1 MLEDL
6 RFALRQLWRSPGF
19 AAAVVVTLALA
30 IGVNTAVFSLLDGFL
45 LRSLPYPQAERIA
58 ALVAHEEMKGNPARF
73 EDDDS
78 SDNDAWRAVQQD
90 VPGVT
95 AAIGGEGFGDTEG
108 VNLEAGAAEGG
119 ATRYVHGARVSA
131 HYFDVI
137 GIEPLLGRGFTEDED
152 RPGAG
157 KAAVLSYGLWRTTFH
172 ADAAILGRSILL
184 KGEAYTVV
192 GVLPRGAQMP
202 NPADVW
208 TPLMPDDPHGVCVG
222 NNCLILMR
230 LKPGATWDQV
240 RTQLAHTPPPR
251 NTNLAKQNVWYFPSP
266 LHAYAGNAMRE
277 QTQALMLAVGF
288 ILLIACANLA
298 GLMLARI
305 HRRTPE
311 MATRLALGATRGRIL
326 RQLWVE
332 NLVLALAGGAVG
344 LGLALSLFPAM
355 KELLPDEMIPIGGF
369 VLNGQVLGFAFGIS
383 VVTSLL
389 FGALPALE
397 TRRVD
402 LRSSIAAGTRSVAG
416 GSGRVRQ
423 WLIGAEV
430 ALTVVLLAGAGLLV
444 RTIAHL
450 ESLPPG
456 FDATN
461 VMTAK
466 ASLDDARYHDAA
478 KFHGLLRESVASMRR
493 IPGVENAAVAL
504 SVPYERG
511 LNDGLKILDG
521 SRAGFEYGSSEAW
534 VTPGF
539 FETLRIPILS
549 GRGIRDSD
557 TETSEPVA
565 VVNTDFGRAFYNDAN
580 PVGRHFSSEGTT
592 YTIVGVVGNVVKQPG
607 MRPDA
612 PLSTEPMFYVPGTE
626 MNQMV
631 VNLAHMWFQ
640 PSWIVRTQG
649 PVTGLREQMQRAM
662 AAVDPGLPFSGFY
675 SMEELLHQQLQ
686 MQRIEALL
694 LGTLAGL
701 ALLLSAVGIYALV
714 SNLVVQRTREI
725 GIRIAL
731 GATLEQAMGPI
742 ASSGV
747 VAACGGVAAGLVCS
761 FFVLRVMKSA
771 IYGVRTYDPVTLV
784 SVPLLLVGI
793 AVAASLLPALR
804 IARIDPAETLRAE

>member
-1 MLEDL
+1 MIEDL
-6 RFALRQLWRSPGF
+6 RFALRQLHRSPGF

-45 LRSLPYPQAERIA
+45 LRTLPYPQPDRIA
-58 ALVAHEEMKGNPARF
+58 ALVAHEELKSNPAQF
-73 EDDDS
+73 EEDDS
-78 SDNDAWRAVQQD
+78 SDNAAWTAVKEN
-90 VPGVT
+90 VPSATV
-95 AAIGGEGFGDTEG
+95 AIAGAGFGSTEG
-108 VNLEAGAAEGG
+108 VNLEAGAAQGG
-119 ATRYVHGARVSA
+119 ETRYVHGVRVSA

-137 GIEPLLGRGFTEDED
+137 GIEPLLGRGFTDDED

-157 KAAVLSYGLWRTTFH
+157 KVVVLSYGLWRTTFH
-172 ADAAILGRSILL
+172 ADAAILGKSIQL
-184 KGEAYTVV
+184 KGEPYTVV

-240 RTQLAHTPPPR
+240 RGQLAHMPPPR
-251 NTNLAKQNVWYFPSP
+251 NTNLAKQRVWYFPSP
-266 LHAYAGNAMRE
+266 LQKYAGSSMRE

-311 MATRLALGATRGRIL
+311 MATRMALGASRARIL

-332 NLVLALAGGAVG
+332 NLMLALAGGTVG
-344 LGLALSLFPAM
+344 VGLALALFPVM
-355 KELLPDEMIPIGGF
+355 KQLLPDEMIPIGGF
-369 VLNGQVLGFAFGIS
+369 ALNGQVLAFAFGIS

-402 LRSSIAAGTRSVAG
+402 LRSSIAMGTRSVAG

-444 RTIAHL
+444 RTLAHL

-466 ASLDDARYHDAA
+466 ASLDDARYQDAA
-478 KFHGLLRESVASMRR
+478 TFHALLRTSQASMQR
-493 IPGVENAAVAL
+493 IPGVDNAAVAL

-521 SRAGFEYGSSEAW
+521 KRAGLEYGSSEAW

-549 GRGIRDSD
+549 GRAIRESD
-557 TETSEPVA
+557 TDTSEPVA
-565 VVNTDFGRAFYNDAN
+565 VVNVDFGRQFYQDNN
-580 PVGRHFSSEGTT
+580 PLGRHFSSEGAT
-592 YTIVGVVGNVVKQPG
+592 YTIVGVVPDVVKSLG
-607 MRPDA
+607 MTQGA
-612 PLSTEPMFYVPGTE
+612 PLDTEPMFYVPAAQI
-626 MNQMV
+626 NQKI
-631 VNLAHMWFQ
+631 VNVANMWFQ
-640 PSWIVRTQG
+640 PSWIVRTRG
-649 PVTGLREQMQRAM
+649 PVGGLTGKMEQAL
-662 AAVDPGLPFSGFY
+662 AAVAPGLPFSGFY
-675 SMEELLHQQLQ
+675 SMEDLLHQQLL
-686 MQRIEALL
+686 MQRIEVTL
-694 LGTLAGL
+694 LGTLAVL
-701 ALLLSAVGIYALV
+701 ALLLSSVGIYALV

-731 GATLEQAMGPI
+731 GSTLGQAMRKI

-747 VAACGGVAAGLVCS
+747 AAALGGVVVGLGGS

-771 IYGVRTYDPVTLV
+771 IYGVGTYDPVTLV
-784 SVPLLLVGI
+784 TVPLLLVTV
-793 AVAASLLPALR
+793 AAAASLLPALR
-804 IARIDPAETLRAE
+804 IARIDPAETLRSE

>member
-1 MLEDL
+1 MIEDL
-6 RFALRQLWRSPGF
+6 RFALRQLHRSPGF

-45 LRSLPYPQAERIA
+45 LRTLPYPHPERIA
-58 ALVAHEEMKGNPARF
+58 ALVSHQESKNNPAHF
-73 EDDDS
+73 DDDDS
-78 SDNDAWRAVQQD
+78 SDNAAWRAVKQD

-95 AAIGGEGFGDTEG
+95 AAIGGDGFGDTEG
-108 VNLEAGAAEGG
+108 VNLEAAAAQGGAA
-119 ATRYVHGARVSA
+119 RYVHGVRVSA
-131 HYFDVI
+131 HYFEVL
-137 GIEPLLGRGFTEDED
+137 GIAPLLGRGFTEDED

-157 KAAVLSYGLWRTTFH
+157 KAVVLSYDLWRTAFH
-172 ADAAILGRSILL
+172 EDTGILGKSILL
-184 KGEAYTVV
+184 KGEPYTVV
-192 GVLPRGAQMP
+192 GVLPQGAQMP
-202 NPADVW
+202 NPADAW
-208 TPLMPDDPHGVCVG
+208 TPLIPDDPHGVCVG

-230 LKPGATWDQV
+230 LKPGVTWDQV
-240 RTQLAHTPPPR
+240 RAQLAHMPPPR
-251 NTNLAKQNVWYFPSP
+251 NTNLTKENVWYFPSL

-277 QTQALMLAVGF
+277 QTQALMAAVGF

-311 MATRLALGATRGRIL
+311 MATRMALGASRSRIL

-332 NLVLALAGGAVG
+332 NLVLALAGGACG
-344 LGLALSLFPAM
+344 LGLALALFPVM
-355 KELLPDEMIPIGGF
+355 KQLLPDEMIPIGGF
-369 VLNGQVLGFAFGIS
+369 VLNGPVLAFALGIS
-383 VVTSLL
+383 VATSLL

-444 RTIAHL
+444 RTVAHL

-478 KFHGLLRESVASMRR
+478 KFHTLLRQSIAAMQR
-493 IPGVENAAVAL
+493 IPGVESAAVAL

-521 SRAGFEYGSSEAW
+521 GRAGFEYGSSEAW

-557 TETSEPVA
+557 TETSQPVA
-565 VVNTDFGRAFYNDAN
+565 VVNTDFGRTFYNDAN
-580 PVGRHFSSEGTT
+580 PVGRHFISESTT
-592 YTIVGVVGNVVKQPG
+592 FTIVGVVPDVVKSLG
-607 MRPDA
+607 MTQGA
-612 PLSTEPMFYVPGTE
+612 PLATEPMFYVPAAQV
-626 MNQMV
+626 NQLI
-631 VNLAHMWFQ
+631 VNLANMWFQ
-640 PSWIVRTQG
+640 PSWIVRTRG
-649 PVTGLREQMQRAM
+649 PVGALTEQMQQALT
-662 AAVDPGLPFSGFY
+662 AVDPGLPFSGFY
-675 SMEELLHQQLQ
+675 SMQDVLNRQLQ
-686 MQRIEALL
+686 MQRIEVTL

-731 GATLEQAMGPI
+731 GSTLGQAMRHI

-747 VAACGGVAAGLVCS
+747 AAACGGVVAGLVCS
-761 FFVLRVMKSA
+761 VFVLRVMKSA
-771 IYGVRTYDPVTLV
+771 IYGVGTYDPVTLV
-784 SVPLLLVGI
+784 SVPLLLI
-793 AVAASLLPALR
+793 AIAAAASLLPALR
-804 IARIDPAETLRAE
+804 IARIDPAETLRSE

>member
-1 MLEDL
+1 MIEDL
-6 RFALRQLWRSPGF
+6 RFALRQLHRSPGF
-19 AAAVVVTLALA
+19 ATAVVVTLALA

-45 LRSLPYPQAERIA
+45 LRTLPYPHPERIA
-58 ALVAHEEMKGNPARF
+58 ALVAHKALKTNPGSF

-95 AAIGGEGFGDTEG
+95 AAIAGEGFGDTEG
-108 VNLEAGAAEGG
+108 VNLEASAAQGG
-119 ATRYVHGARVSA
+119 AVRYVHDTSVSA
-131 HYFDVI
+131 HYFEVL

-157 KAAVLSYGLWRTTFH
+157 KAVVLSYGLWRTAFH
-172 ADAAILGRSILL
+172 EDAGVLGKLILL
-184 KGEAYTVV
+184 KGEPYTVV

-230 LKPGATWDQV
+230 LRPGVNWDQV
-240 RTQLAHTPPPR
+240 RAQLAHMPPPR
-251 NTNLAKQNVWYFPSP
+251 NTNLAKENVWYFPSL
-266 LHAYAGNAMRE
+266 LHAYAGSAMRE
-277 QTQALMLAVGF
+277 QAQALMAAVGF

-311 MATRLALGATRGRIL
+311 MATRMALGASRSRIL

-332 NLVLALAGGAVG
+332 NLVLALAGGAAG
-344 LGLALSLFPAM
+344 LVLALGLFPAM
-355 KELLPDEMIPIGGF
+355 KQLLPDEMIPIGGF
-369 VLNGQVLGFAFGIS
+369 VLNGPVLGFAFGIA

-389 FGALPALE
+389 FGALPAME

-416 GSGRVRQ
+416 GSGKVRQ

-444 RTIAHL
+444 RTVAHL

-456 FDATN
+456 FDPTN
-461 VMTAK
+461 VMTGK

-478 KFHGLLRESVASMRR
+478 KFHTLLRQSVASMQR
-493 IPGVENAAVAL
+493 IPGVESAAAAL
-504 SVPYERG
+504 SAPYERG
-511 LNDGLKILDG
+511 LNDGIKILDG
-521 SRAGFEYGSSEAW
+521 KRAGTEDGSSESW

-539 FETLRIPILS
+539 FEMLRIPLLN
-549 GRGIRDSD
+549 GRGFLESD
-557 TETSEPVA
+557 TETSQPVA
-565 VVNTDFGRAFYNDAN
+565 VVNTDFGRAFYNDPN
-580 PVGRHFSSEGTT
+580 PVGRHFSSESTT
-592 YTIVGVVGNVVKQPG
+592 FTIVGVVGNVVKQPG

-612 PLSTEPMFYVPGTE
+612 PISTEPMFYVPAT
-626 MNQMV
+626 QIDQRI
-631 VNLAHMWFQ
+631 VNLANMWFQ
-640 PSWIVRTQG
+640 PSWIVRTRG
-649 PVTGLREQMQRAM
+649 PVSGLTEQMQQAL
-662 AAVDPGLPFSGFY
+662 AGVDPGLPFSGFY
-675 SMEELLHQQLQ
+675 SMEDLLHQQLQ
-686 MQRIEALL
+686 MQRIETTL

-731 GATLEQAMGPI
+731 GSTLGQAMRKI

-747 VAACGGVAAGLVCS
+747 AAACGGVAAGLVCS
-761 FFVLRVMKSA
+761 VFELRVMKSA
-771 IYGVRTYDPVTLV
+771 IYGVGTYDPVTLV

-793 AVAASLLPALR
+793 AAAASLLPALR